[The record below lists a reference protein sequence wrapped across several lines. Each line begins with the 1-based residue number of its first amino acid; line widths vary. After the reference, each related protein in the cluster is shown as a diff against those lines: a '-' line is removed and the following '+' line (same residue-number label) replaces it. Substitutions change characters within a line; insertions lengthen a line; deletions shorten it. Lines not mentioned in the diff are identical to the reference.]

1 MDELDQLAQEV
12 GSMPE
17 GDMPPPAPTPQPSDV
32 MAELGTLSPEERD
45 EAVQSLMQIIQIV
58 EQLEA
63 DGASPEEIEQFL
75 AELGLTLEELEILE
89 QALMGGQE
97 QNMMM

>member
-17 GDMPPPAPTPQPSDV
+17 GDMPPPASTPQPSDV

-45 EAVQSLMQIIQIV
+45 EAVQSLMQ
-58 EQLEA
+58 L
-63 DGASPEEIEQFL
+63 L
-75 AELGLTLEELEILE
+75 
-89 QALMGGQE
+89 
-97 QNMMM
+97 